1 MSLIKLF
8 QKNTKNFVIHYN
20 NLQITAIPNRKLSL
34 VPSIYDGEQD
44 PGPKFFSSG
53 VQALLKRLT
62 RPDFAKVFRKR
73 TNNNLSVL
81 RTPKY
86 KFLTDE
92 ELNAEM
98 SKANQTAARLL
109 QMPPVVKV
117 HEPINEV
124 LSKDPALVGYDTSK
138 YLFTD
143 ITFGVPNEHRLIVER
158 NPDGTLQNC
167 DHDTRKRLNQIYFP
181 MQGRKVREPI
191 MFSNEEK
198 FNGLLEAE
206 KYEYIL
212 DRACIQYEPDEPNYQ
227 KITSITYQHVDMK
240 TNFNLLRSTRHFG
253 PLVFYLTWH
262 QSMDN
267 LMLEL
272 LQSGI
277 VREAVLLMG
286 LRQAIHEDIANAD
299 DVNVLVPQ
307 ILPTPVQLTKPETLS
322 EEDIQIDN
330 KCVDCIAK
338 YITNNSAMK
347 SQQELALQGFRED
360 YQQLVDLSRGL
371 KKAHGNA

>member
-1 MSLIKLF
+1 MSLFKLVH
-8 QKNTKNFVIHYN
+8 KNTTTVIKNYN
-20 NLQITAIPNRKLSL
+20 NFLVLAISSRKLSI
-34 VPSIYDGEQD
+34 VPSLYDGEQD

-73 TNNNLSVL
+73 TNSNLSVL

-86 KFLTDE
+86 KFLTNE
-92 ELNAEM
+92 ELDAEKI
-98 SKANQTAARLL
+98 KANQTAVKLL

-117 HEPINEV
+117 HQAIDEV

-158 NPDGTLQNC
+158 DPDGTLQC
-167 DHDTRKRLNQIYFP
+167 SDHDVRKRLN
-181 MQGRKVREPI
+181 QGRKVREPL
-191 MFSNEEK
+191 MFADEEK
-198 FNGLLEAE
+198 FYSLLESE
-206 KYEYIL
+206 KYEYVL
-212 DRACIQYEPDEPNYQ
+212 DRACIQYEPDEPSYQ
-227 KITSITYQHVDMK
+227 KITSITYQHVDLK

-272 LQSGI
+272 LQSGV
-277 VREAVLLMG
+277 VREAVLLIG
-286 LRQAIHEDIANAD
+286 LRHTIHEDIAFANETDA
-299 DVNVLVPQ
+299 LIPQ
-307 ILPTPVQLTKPETLS
+307 ILPRPVQLTKPETLS
-322 EEDIQIDN
+322 EEDIELDN
-330 KCVDCIAK
+330 KCVDCIIK
-338 YITNNSAMK
+338 YIANNSTMK
-347 SQQELALQGFRED
+347 SQQELALQGFKED
-360 YQQLVDLSRGL
+360 YQQLVELSRGL
-371 KKAHGNA
+371 RKAHGNV